1 MTARTSASTIR
12 IDVNGKHE
20 TVPAGTTILDL
31 LNDRRLGTKLV
42 AVERNGTIVSKDA
55 FATIQLDDHDQL
67 EIVHF
72 VGGG

>member
-1 MTARTSASTIR
+1 MTARTSASTVHIN
-12 IDVNGKHE
+12 VNGQHE
-20 TVPAGTTILDL
+20 TAPMGMTILDL

-42 AVERNGTIVSKDA
+42 AVERNGEIVPKDA
-55 FATIQLDDHDQL
+55 FETTRLDNHDQL